1 MLVSLL
7 HLFPDFLLGFL
18 HPSTS
23 TSNDKISCIPTGP
36 GIQGFSA
43 RFFPYPIDSTQATD
57 SNFYIQQDYMLNSP
71 IGASDGIIDPNYYV
85 RPCIQNLY
93 TLTCPLSSSLTSVGS
108 NLLVC
113 GSRAC
118 QNTDDQSV
126 GNIDMFGFSTTV
138 SNITVELSGYLY
150 TPQTGNYVFSLNNI
164 DDAAS
169 ITVGSTV
176 AFDCCAQS
184 DQNFGSVYYSDVISL
199 KPSTYSAPTVSS
211 NIFLRAGN
219 YYPVKIVYVNM
230 KSVARLGTSLT
241 LPDGTVVSNW
251 GSMVYSYMD
260 DTYESSSICI
270 AGTDFSTNG
279 PTSTSSSSPLSSS
292 LYSLMSSAK
301 SSISKSSIPSSS
313 TSSSSPS
320 SSSSDGLMSTK
331 QIASTT
337 MAISSS
343 SSNSTTFPS
352 LNSTFLQISTVTL
365 SNISTSVLYNST
377 MRNTS
382 GSETS
387 LSSRFTS
394 LSPEDKARNSSASGS
409 YSMSGSSRSVVTL
422 SPSDMMSGSYTSN
435 SSMVTDSNGSSYY
448 SSNIKSDKV
457 SDMSYS
463 SGGSDV
469 SSFAESTISTL
480 NGEVV
485 SSDSVLT
492 MSESELGRPV
502 TYIEN
507 TTVVSI
513 MKSISTIEI
522 PKTVTTESTMN
533 WTIVAATTQTIDY
546 DSSINFDLTNSL
558 TASDPYSDSFSFV
571 DTIEGSN
578 IEKPTDI
585 SQQSNIYNIPS
596 TMTTSMSGEV
606 SNTNMVDYQPS
617 ASGIYLSSAGGFSLY
632 HTNGVSSNTE
642 TPYTQIIHYSNSSLV
657 TVSTLLPQSS
667 IISMNLGYSEA
678 SIPTISPTSIDYA
691 GSVVTKINELTTTDH
706 VYTPSTY
713 KNNDIS
719 STFDHAKMTSSSII
733 TAKLV
738 PSSTPKNSFTTT
750 EEISTSFIVS
760 KYDSI
765 SFSKETIEN
774 VVTISFTEE
783 YTVISVVPTRTIM
796 PSQVI
801 LSDSSGIVSN
811 DENISKSTPISHVS
825 NSAAQ
830 TKQHALLSS
839 NRNDNQYTTSIG
851 ISENPTP
858 EIQQRTTLSG
868 TQNLLLSSK
877 SISSYSASSSIEAN
891 HNTENYRTESYD
903 YVSKKPSII
912 SLVMAS
918 GIKSIDDNA
927 SISSLSSDIDPS
939 SKKTSSNAIPTNSL
953 AADTNSGKID
963 PTISIEANTNSIT
976 MAQIASST
984 PIILSSNTNSKSTL
998 NDGNYPSLASNNDPS
1013 VSTYHGSGSTLN
1025 INYIFSTILVLLNFM
1040 V

>member
-1 MLVSLL
+1 
-7 HLFPDFLLGFL
+7 
-18 HPSTS
+18 
-23 TSNDKISCIPTGP
+23 
-36 GIQGFSA
+36 
-43 RFFPYPIDSTQATD
+43 
-57 SNFYIQQDYMLNSP
+57 
-71 IGASDGIIDPNYYV
+71 
-85 RPCIQNLY
+85 
-93 TLTCPLSSSLTSVGS
+93 
-108 NLLVC
+108 
-113 GSRAC
+113 
-118 QNTDDQSV
+118 
-126 GNIDMFGFSTTV
+126 
-138 SNITVELSGYLY
+138 
-150 TPQTGNYVFSLNNI
+150 
-164 DDAAS
+164 
-169 ITVGSTV
+169 
-176 AFDCCAQS
+176 
-184 DQNFGSVYYSDVISL
+184 
-199 KPSTYSAPTVSS
+199 
-211 NIFLRAGN
+211 
-219 YYPVKIVYVNM
+219 
-230 KSVARLGTSLT
+230 
-241 LPDGTVVSNW
+241 
-251 GSMVYSYMD
+251 
-260 DTYESSSICI
+260 
-270 AGTDFSTNG
+270 
-279 PTSTSSSSPLSSS
+279 
-292 LYSLMSSAK
+292 
-301 SSISKSSIPSSS
+301 
-313 TSSSSPS
+313 
-320 SSSSDGLMSTK
+320 
-331 QIASTT
+331 
-337 MAISSS
+337 
-343 SSNSTTFPS
+343 
-352 LNSTFLQISTVTL
+352 
-365 SNISTSVLYNST
+365 
-377 MRNTS
+377 
-382 GSETS
+382 
-387 LSSRFTS
+387 
-394 LSPEDKARNSSASGS
+394 
-409 YSMSGSSRSVVTL
+409 MSGSSRSVVTL

-435 SSMVTDSNGSSYY
+435 SSMVTDSNGVSYY